1 MRKKILFIGGSIN
14 QTSQMHQIA
23 MHLPE
28 YEHHFTPYYADG
40 IVDWWR
46 RRGLLEFTIL
56 GEKLAR
62 RSLAYLQTHD
72 LSVDYGGSLGGYHLV
87 LTCADLIIPRNIRDS
102 KIILVQEGMT
112 DPEGFVYYLVRTLRL
127 PRYLASTSMMGLSHR
142 YDYFC
147 VASEGYRDKFIA
159 KGVDQDRIVVTGI
172 PNFDDCA
179 RLLDNDFPFS
189 GYVLA
194 CTSDSRETFRYENRR
209 RFLES
214 CVDIAA
220 GRQLIIKLH
229 PNENIA
235 RAEREIARW
244 APGAIVFSTGDT
256 DHMIANCDV
265 LVTLWSTVVYVG
277 IALGKEVYS
286 GFDLDVLRRLAP
298 IQNRGASAR
307 TIADLCRRH
316 IEDAPVARAPAA
328 ALARETSASL
338 R

>member
-28 YEHHFTPYYADG
+28 YDRFFTPYYADG

-62 RSLAYLQTHD
+62 RARAYLETHD
-72 LSVDYGGSLGGYHLV
+72 LPIDYGGASGGYDLV
-87 LTCADLIIPRNIRDS
+87 LTCADLIIPHNIRRT

-112 DPEGFVYYLVRTLRL
+112 DPEDWVYHLVRTLRL
-127 PRYLASTSMMGLSHR
+127 PRYLASTSMMGMSHR

-147 VASEGYRDKFIA
+147 VASEGYRELFIS
-159 KGVDQDRIVVTGI
+159 KGVDPRRLVVTGI
-172 PNFDDCA
+172 PNFDDCEKL
-179 RLLDNDFPFS
+179 RVNDFPHH

-194 CTSDSRETFRYENRR
+194 CTSDARETFKYENRR
-209 RFLES
+209 AFIER
-214 CVDIAA
+214 CVAIAA
-220 GRQLIIKLH
+220 GRRLIFKLH

-244 APGAIVFSTGDT
+244 APDAVVYASGNT

-277 IALGKEVYS
+277 IALGKEVHS
-286 GFDLDVLRRLAP
+286 GFDVERLRRLAP
-298 IQNRGASAR
+298 IQNGGDSAR
-307 TIADLCRRH
+307 RIAELCRRH
-316 IEDAPVARAPAA
+316 IESPTVSRVPQHSDG
-328 ALARETSASL
+328 LELL